1 MATTF
6 ADLKRFLDEAGLKY
20 DTLEDR
26 KLILIGFS
34 GEPDDTTFR
43 DSEGEPNVQIVV
55 RLVEKGEFCVAH
67 VPRAWSLAACDHRS
81 AVCEAAARIQGKV
94 KLVRFDLEDDGY
106 LQPNVELALEK
117 APMCAEQ
124 LHRSIAA
131 LLTVVREFDP
141 VIRHAMQTGEVD
153 LDLAREDSAEPA
165 PDVTRI
171 IELGEAAGGLDALER
186 LLGDSDAPP
195 IEA

>member
-6 ADLKRFLDEAGLKY
+6 ADLTRFLDEAGLKY

-26 KLILIGFS
+26 KLILIGFG
-34 GEPDDTTFR
+34 GEPDETTFR
-43 DSEGEPNVQIVV
+43 DAEGEPNVQIVV
-55 RLVEKGEFCVAH
+55 RLVEKGEFCVAL
-67 VPRAWSLAACDHRS
+67 VPRAWPLAACDHRA
-81 AVCEAAARIQGKV
+81 AVCEAVARIQGKV
-94 KLVRFDLEDDGY
+94 KLVRFDLEDDDY

-141 VIRHAMQTGEVD
+141 VIRHAMQTGEVN
-153 LDLAREDSAEPA
+153 LDLAQEEPAEPS